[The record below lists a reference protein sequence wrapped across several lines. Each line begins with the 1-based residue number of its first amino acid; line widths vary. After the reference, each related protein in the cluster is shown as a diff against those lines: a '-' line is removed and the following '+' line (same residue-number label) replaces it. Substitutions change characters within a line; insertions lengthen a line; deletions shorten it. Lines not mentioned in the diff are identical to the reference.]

1 MIPNFWPEVLLCIII
16 ISFFQKVVLWHN
28 LALVRG
34 KLCLWG
40 EYVGVNC
47 ASDFCSKTEHF
58 NVMNFNAIWKQDRFN
73 TKLLI

>member
-1 MIPNFWPEVLLCIII
+1 MYVYFRMWCIPENNNFGSEINCFRNIA
-16 ISFFQKVVLWHN
+16 FGEKVVLWHN

-58 NVMNFNAIWKQDRFN
+58 NVMNFNAI
-73 TKLLI
+73 